1 MAKNV
6 PVVTGTIEFNE
17 FVGMMTARMSEKA
30 QKLPV
35 RLAFRRL
42 DDNGN
47 GTRERERER
56 ERERGRESARERE
69 CVRERESARARV

>member
-1 MAKNV
+1 MFDQYLTT
-6 PVVTGTIEFNE
+6 VVTGTIDFNE

-47 GTRERERER
+47 GTRERERGREGER
-56 ERERGRESARERE
+56 ERERARES
-69 CVRERESARARV
+69 ESV

>member
-1 MAKNV
+1 MFDQYLTT
-6 PVVTGTIEFNE
+6 VVAGTIEFNE

-56 ERERGRESARERE
+56 GREGERERER
-69 CVRERESARARV
+69 